1 MSPSGVALGGTTTS
15 DDAVLVSLAPTTTD
29 ALPTEGYSSKV
40 EIKVN
45 DDIVLVTST
54 TTVTMPIGHHLGASP
69 CDEVVAEPVYRDEGL
84 EVTGGRGIG
93 YEESMGDSPVV
104 GGSVEVADGG
114 ELDGVN
120 RSVGKRSVRTVEM
133 VFSAEAA
140 GGKRLGKTLSS
151 SKTNLKN
158 MGKKAAPSSLAGK
171 RLEIIVSSISNNDV
185 RNCNNR
191 YWLENKESEAQK
203 IWNIGKDLGFSF
215 AGKEEVV
222 VKNLQSLEARDRD
235 NMLLKRKGSVVS
247 DDENN

>member
-1 MSPSGVALGGTTTS
+1 
-15 DDAVLVSLAPTTTD
+15 
-29 ALPTEGYSSKV
+29 
-40 EIKVN
+40 
-45 DDIVLVTST
+45 
-54 TTVTMPIGHHLGASP
+54 MPIGHHPGASP
-69 CDEVVAEPVYRDEGL
+69 CDEVVAEPVYGDEGL

-171 RLEIIVSSISNNDV
+171 SPIVCEFCLGKSLTKSM
-185 RNCNNR
+185 
-191 YWLENKESEAQK
+191 ESEWLVCLELPFDNRK
-203 IWNIGKDLGFSF
+203 SF
-215 AGKEEVV
+215 MTAV
-222 VKNLQSLEARDRD
+222 
-235 NMLLKRKGSVVS
+235 
-247 DDENN
+247 